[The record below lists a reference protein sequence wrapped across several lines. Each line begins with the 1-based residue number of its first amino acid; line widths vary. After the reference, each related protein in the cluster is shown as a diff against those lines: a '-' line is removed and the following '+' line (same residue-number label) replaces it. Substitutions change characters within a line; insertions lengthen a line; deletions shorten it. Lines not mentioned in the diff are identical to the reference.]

1 MTRYIVQFV
10 DKTTKRVSEK
20 EANAMMACL
29 DKGKPCVLRGAFF
42 QPHFISAIKPI
53 SNDWFGV
60 EYVEKQLLSS
70 KKDDD
75 LQLL

>member
-1 MTRYIVQFV
+1 MRYLIQFV
-10 DKTTKRVSEK
+10 DKTTKRISED
-20 EANAMMACL
+20 EANRMMACL

-53 SNDWFGV
+53 SKDWFGV
-60 EYVEKQLLSS
+60 EYVQKQSISS
-70 KKDDD
+70 QKDDD